1 MVQTIWMNVKYAMD
15 QVLLHQLVIVKVK
28 KEIVL
33 VFVVENLTEIYAAF
47 VTVMVFQKVTVI
59 VKEIKKIV
67 QVYVVVMMVLI
78 LAVYAVD
85 LVLLLLSAIAMV

>member
-1 MVQTIWMNVKYAMD
+1 MNVKYAMD